1 MKGLGIDLCG
11 IARIQQAIERNERFL
26 DRYYTKEEK
35 EYILSRGAAG
45 AQSAAAM
52 YAAKEAFL
60 KAAVVGIGRGIALDD
75 IAVSHDE
82 IGAPFYVLT
91 GAALDKMNA
100 LGAVK
105 AWLSL
110 SHEGD
115 TAAAVCVIE

>member
-11 IARIQQAIERNERFL
+11 IERIRRAMESNERFL
-26 DRYYTKEEK
+26 ERYYTKEER

-45 AQSAAAM
+45 PQSAAAM
-52 YAAKEAFL
+52 FAAKEAFL
-60 KAAVVGIGRGIALDD
+60 KAAGVGIGRGIAIAD

-82 IGAPFYVLT
+82 MGAPFYVLT

-100 LGAVK
+100 LGAAG